1 MFNFQVGEPWH
12 TFVQVAG
19 ARCSQGFPGRR
30 GLSPSARPG
39 LVRPARA
46 PRLRLSRSAPPLSA
60 AQCSRIELALQWGLL
75 PRPGPHPPE
84 RAAAVPFSEL
94 QPAQGRRIPPSFHR
108 GTPEAHE
115 PAAEGSAAPSP

>member
-1 MFNFQVGEPWH
+1 MLQPRVSRE
-12 TFVQVAG
+12 
-19 ARCSQGFPGRR
+19 
-30 GLSPSARPG
+30 ARPESLG
-39 LVRPARA
+39 APGPRAPRPG

-60 AQCSRIELALQWGLL
+60 ALCSRIELALQWGLL
-75 PRPGPHPPE
+75 PGPGPHPPE

-94 QPAQGRRIPPSFHR
+94 QPAQGRRIPPSFIR